1 MACAELLHEEV
12 NYLMRIEFISNPHD
26 TELKIESKDS
36 IEDKIN
42 LLLKKINNLSETE
55 LKNSVYLKKE
65 YNLCINCCD
74 KLKKHPLLAAEISD
88 EKLEKLLQ
96 DG

>member
-1 MACAELLHEEV
+1 
-12 NYLMRIEFISNPHD
+12 
-26 TELKIESKDS
+26 
-36 IEDKIN
+36 
-42 LLLKKINNLSETE
+42 
-55 LKNSVYLKKE
+55 VYLKKE